1 MTQFTITQ
9 CIRFWLLLTS
19 VQFIPKAPLC
29 FPGKPLPLQSFSPEK
44 RLQMSDRSWWALSG
58 EAHKQDL
65 SVESA
70 ESTQEMGPSPE
81 PPAVCSCDWVQQLK
95 LPALWGFSWKHS
107 LHTLENGWPKHWCS
121 SAPTAFFLQEAPE
134 LLSTS
139 QSQDFGVYVRLE
151 SCSALLV
158 GCCLNQ
164 EGIEFLHR
172 GQWQGLAPAPVSDLP
187 GAVGISWEWPKVCP
201 VPAGTGAE
209 RNVPWHRWE
218 WHMPQEGFWTLPR
231 WKGRVSWPP
240 CKHSTLKSTFRW
252 LCQEEVA
259 QSDVF
264 TLD

>member
-95 LPALWGFSWKHS
+95 LPALWGFSWALS
-107 LHTLENGWPKHWCS
+107 GSTACTPWRTGDLSTGAPLHP
-121 SAPTAFFLQEAPE
+121 
-134 LLSTS
+134 LLSS
-139 QSQDFGVYVRLE
+139 CKKLL
-151 SCSALLV
+151 SCSAPHRAKTLGFMSDWRAALP
-158 GCCLNQ
+158 CL
-164 EGIEFLHR
+164 
-172 GQWQGLAPAPVSDLP
+172 
-187 GAVGISWEWPKVCP
+187 
-201 VPAGTGAE
+201 
-209 RNVPWHRWE
+209 
-218 WHMPQEGFWTLPR
+218 
-231 WKGRVSWPP
+231 
-240 CKHSTLKSTFRW
+240 
-252 LCQEEVA
+252 
-259 QSDVF
+259 
-264 TLD
+264 